1 MNELSTP
8 PVASHGEA
16 QNLAD
21 LPARNAR
28 SEPTRIVASRR
39 LGDGWEDVTAHG
51 FAAEVDALAKGL
63 VAAGIEPGDRVGIM
77 SRTRYEWTLLDFA
90 IWTAGA
96 VPVPV
101 YDTSSP
107 HQISWIAQDSGMRGL
122 VVETLEH
129 ARALAEVRD
138 DLPALREVW
147 QIDSGG
153 LEDLVAAGREVSDEA
168 LRTRRGSRA
177 RSDTATI
184 IYTSGT
190 TGRPKGCV
198 LTHDN
203 FLALSENTIPQL
215 PEVVGVPGAS
225 TLLFLPL
232 AHVLARLIQVL
243 CVDAMVRIGHAPSI
257 TTLMEDLKSF
267 SPTFLLVVPR
277 VFEKIYNVTDQRSA
291 AEGKGR
297 IFRRAAKVAITYG
310 RALDDGRPSAWLR
323 LQHRL
328 YDALVYSK
336 LRQAMG
342 GKVSWAVCGGAPLGE
357 RLGHFYRGVG
367 VHVLEGYGLTETTAP
382 VSVNLPSMT
391 RIGTVGPPLPGTSVR
406 IADDGEVLVKGVG
419 VFGRYHDNPEASA
432 EAFTSDGWFR
442 TGDVGSVA
450 DGFLRITGR
459 KKEIIVTA
467 GGKNVAPAP
476 LEDVVRA
483 HPLVSQ
489 CVVVGDKRPF
499 VGALLTIDEEMLPT
513 WAKAHDREGL
523 TLQAALTD
531 EYVHQHL
538 QKAIDSANSH
548 VSKAESIRAFTLL
561 PADLTEATGHLTP
574 SLKVKRD
581 VVAADFAA
589 DIDALYTRPKP
600 A

>member
-1 MNELSTP
+1 MDELSTP
-8 PVASHGEA
+8 AVALQGET
-16 QNLAD
+16 QNLAG
-21 LPARNAR
+21 LPVRNAR
-28 SEPTRIVASRR
+28 SQPGRVVASRR
-39 LGDGWEDVTAHG
+39 VGDRWEDVTAHM
-51 FAAEVDALAKGL
+51 FAAEVEALAKGL
-63 VAAGIEPGDRVGIM
+63 IAAGIEAGDRVGIM

-96 VPVPV
+96 VPVPI

-107 HQISWIAQDSGMRGL
+107 HQIAWIAQDSGMRGL
-122 VVETLEH
+122 VVETIEH

-138 DLPALREVW
+138 DLSALREVW

-153 LEDLVAAGREVSDEA
+153 LDDLVAAGLEVTDEA
-168 LRTRRGSRA
+168 LATRRESRV

-190 TGRPKGCV
+190 TGRPKGCE

-215 PEVVGVPGAS
+215 PEVVGAPGAS

-257 TTLMEDLKSF
+257 ATLMDDLKSF

-310 RALDDGRPSAWLR
+310 RALDDGRPSVWLR
-323 LQHRL
+323 AQHRL

-382 VSVNLPSMT
+382 VSVNLPSKT

-406 IADDGEVLVKGVG
+406 IAEDGEVLVKGVG
-419 VFGRYHDNPEASA
+419 VFTRYHDNPDASG
-432 EAFTSDGWFR
+432 EAFTPDGWFR
-442 TGDVGSVA
+442 TGDVGAVA

-489 CVVVGDKRPF
+489 CVVVGDQRPF

-513 WAKAHDREGL
+513 WAKAHGRHGL
-523 TLQAALTD
+523 TPQTALTD
-531 EYVHQHL
+531 DYVHQHL
-538 QKAIDSANSH
+538 QKAIDTANRH
-548 VSKAESIRAFTLL
+548 VSKAESIRAFTVL
-561 PADLTEATGHLTP
+561 PTDLTEATGHLTP
-574 SLKVKRD
+574 SLKVKREA
-581 VVAADFAA
+581 VAADFAA
-589 DIDALYTRPKP
+589 EIEGLYTRPKP